1 MCNHEKSKITK
12 RHFNKSGKLVATKV
26 HCLKCGSFETTTTTT
41 EHKYEKYDYESIKH
55 SASHIDP
62 CV

>member
-12 RHFNKSGKLVATKV
+12 RHFNKSGRLVATKV

-41 EHKYEKYDYESIKH
+41 TTTTTEPKDEK
-55 SASHIDP
+55 
-62 CV
+62 

>member
-26 HCLKCGSFETTTTTT
+26 HCLKCGSLETQTTT
-41 EHKYEKYDYESIKH
+41 EPKDEKQGY
-55 SASHIDP
+55 
-62 CV
+62 